1 MTAARPNTQNGF
13 TLAEAA
19 LALVIVSLVIGAVVP
34 TLLSL
39 RSAQQANVT
48 RQNMET
54 VMRSVS
60 SFVFSTGCL
69 PCPMPAQGVNT
80 SGYGY
85 VRGDDDGLPSCGT
98 CAQAVGIAPFISL
111 GLPEALVK
119 DGYGRW
125 LTYAVD
131 TALTADFGV
140 IPPTS
145 PCKAGDEAICSG
157 TEIAEAKRKKGF
169 CQEKLPSAAPV
180 KIKVGANTQ
189 DVAVLLI
196 SHGTNGRGAYKN
208 TPEDGELRMA
218 FPSSAPACADSGY
231 ERCNADGDIN
241 FETFIA
247 SAGDNPFDDILLY
260 FSRNALLSYLGNPS
274 CETVW

>member
-19 LALVIVSLVIGAVVP
+19 LALVVVSLVIGAVVP

-39 RSAQQANVT
+39 RSSQQANVT

-69 PCPMPAQGVNT
+69 PCPMPPEKVSGI
-80 SGYGY
+80 GYGY

-98 CAQAVGIAPFISL
+98 CNSAVGIVPFISL
-111 GLPEALVK
+111 GIPESLAK

-131 TALTADFGV
+131 TALTADFGYV
-140 IPPTS
+140 PPTAA
-145 PCKAGDEAICSG
+145 CKQDVETC
-157 TEIAEAKRKKGF
+157 TETEKAKWGF
-169 CQEKLPSAAPV
+169 CQEKLPSAAR
-180 KIKVGANTQ
+180 IEIEVGASTPKA
-189 DVAVLLI
+189 AVLLL
-196 SHGTNGRGAYKN
+196 SHGANGRGAYKN
-208 TPEDGELRMA
+208 FPEIGELRMA

-231 ERCNADGDIN
+231 EQCNADEDIN
-241 FETFIA
+241 FITFLA
-247 SAGDNPFDDILLY
+247 SGGDNPFDDILLY